1 MLGGRRGERTGGQ
14 KPRLVLSSGWR
25 LASRFQVQVTESQC
39 SGPSDGARRQACGWA
54 REGDLGVSEEL
65 KEEQSEGWDLSQQAG
80 AIQREEGRAS
90 QAIGHINTT

>member
-1 MLGGRRGERTGGQ
+1 M
-14 KPRLVLSSGWR
+14 
-25 LASRFQVQVTESQC
+25 
-39 SGPSDGARRQACGWA
+39 
-54 REGDLGVSEEL
+54 SEEL